1 MRGDSVSRQRRN
13 MTTVMPQVMRHLAYA
28 DWPCFSYAGRM
39 PAPSSS
45 PLLVLRSYLGP
56 LKWAVLTLALLLLT
70 GTGLNLY
77 LPQILGRFV
86 DNAKLGAGAD
96 IALLSRLAGDPPDLS
111 LHPRVRDIGMSE
123 FFRAR
128 EAIDLGYAEAQRQLP
143 EIARLAES
151 LPRR

>member
-1 MRGDSVSRQRRN
+1 
-13 MTTVMPQVMRHLAYA
+13 
-28 DWPCFSYAGRM
+28 M

-96 IALLSRLAGDPPDLS
+96 IALLSRLRGGRRYSSNADLNYFIEVLHAYEYHPPS
-111 LHPRVRDIGMSE
+111 RVETVHAVRSQETTGAFSYTDQN
-123 FFRAR
+123 
-128 EAIDLGYAEAQRQLP
+128 QR
-143 EIARLAES
+143 
-151 LPRR
+151 